1 MEEKRTARKKKR
13 DNYVEQQRLHKT
25 DKQKY
30 HLCSS
35 RDMTQKI
42 VGRSRMDSAD
52 TAAVA

>member
-1 MEEKRTARKKKR
+1 MMPGTASACP
-13 DNYVEQQRLHKT
+13 NKT

-42 VGRSRMDSAD
+42 FGRSRMDSAD